1 MKNIFETLENNY
13 ILFEKV
19 KIIVIIDNSDKI
31 WFNSKQLTKTIGYY
45 DSRGALKK
53 HTDKKDR
60 EYLKNINHSYN
71 ISQQPMSVYLSE
83 SGMYKL
89 ILRSKMPKTEKFS
102 NWVTDEVLPSIR
114 KFGVYELK
122 KSSEKEKTKLLE
134 QINYFEKQNK
144 LMKNDLKKNK
154 FPNGA
159 LVYVLDY
166 SDEDENVDGIFR
178 IGKSDNLKIRK
189 TIYDTHMLHN
199 KKVIDY
205 ELSDNPL
212 QLENCLKSMLYE
224 YRYKDRKDFFIC
236 KLSVIKKAF
245 KNCLKSIKNMGQ
257 IGGGLTMIEQLHN
270 KVIRLD
276 KKINKCESLLEK

>member
-1 MKNIFETLENNY
+1 MESVVDDIDGQVENQFQDVTY
-13 ILFEKV
+13 V
-19 KIIVIIDNSDKI
+19 
-31 WFNSKQLTKTIGYY
+31 Y
-45 DSRGALKK
+45 
-53 HTDKKDR
+53 DKKDR

-71 ISQQPMSVYLSE
+71 ISQQQMSVYLSE

-224 YRYKDRKDFFIC
+224 YRYKDRKDFFLAHIF
-236 KLSVIKKAF
+236 KELKKNSHTLLTGHASSLNSQPTSAALSPPQSRLRISARP
-245 KNCLKSIKNMGQ
+245 LPER
-257 IGGGLTMIEQLHN
+257 GLFPPSP
-270 KVIRLD
+270 VPRP
-276 KKINKCESLLEK
+276 S

>member
-1 MKNIFETLENNY
+1 MAKSIGYLDTKDA
-13 ILFEKV
+13 IKSHTS
-19 KIIVIIDNSDKI
+19 KTDR
-31 WFNSKQLTKTIGYY
+31 KQL
-45 DSRGALKK
+45 
-53 HTDKKDR
+53 KD
-60 EYLKNINHSYN
+60 INHSYN
-71 ISQQPMSVYLSE
+71 ITQHSQTVYLSE

-102 NWVTDEVLPSIR
+102 NWVTEEVLPSIR

-122 KSSEKEKTKLLE
+122 KSSEKEKTKFLK
-134 QINYFEKQNK
+134 QINYYEEQIK

-154 FPNGA
+154 FPDGA

-199 KKVIDY
+199 KEVVDY

-212 QLENCLKSMLYE
+212 QLENCLKSMLYD

-257 IGGGLTMIEQLHN
+257 TGGGLTMIEQLHN